1 MQNRN
6 VVKSQKQVKEKI
18 RAVVVRFGFVIKGIT
33 YKDKQVSK
41 F

>member
-1 MQNRN
+1 MQNKS
-6 VVKSQKQVKEKI
+6 VKGKKEIKEKI

-33 YKDKQVSK
+33 YNDKQVSK